1 MKRKCVLM
9 KNKKVSLI
17 AMLIGLATIT
27 FSQEVKPGPEAT
39 SDTAAVNKLIR
50 ESKDQFSKDPNKA
63 IEIAHQAK
71 DLADKIDFKQGAAYA
86 LKNVGI
92 GYYVQAKYVE
102 TMDYWAQSLKIFE
115 EINDEA
121 GIANLLS
128 NIGTIYASRGDDA
141 RGIEYALRALKLA
154 EKIKDTLRIVT
165 LNNNIAT
172 IYFNNPDSSNKAKA
186 LGYLMT
192 ALSLNETLGNMEA
205 LGIVS
210 ENIGD
215 TYLEMKQYDKAQSYF
230 ERAIQ
235 ALGDGAN
242 SAVAY
247 NGIGKIYIKKGDYD
261 KALNYHNKALI
272 IAENANSPRHIE
284 GTLRDIA
291 NLHIKQKNFATALN
305 YYDRAR
311 LIAEDLKAVGD
322 LKDIYS
328 GMAIAYEKTHDFKNA
343 YKYQELF
350 GNIKDTLFSIDREKK
365 VGNLQFEFDLEK
377 KQSEINLL
385 TKDKALQIAQTKRQK
400 FAKNAFMI
408 GLFLAFIIAALIYR
422 SYRDK
427 VKTHLLV
434 DRQKNEIEHLL
445 LNVLP
450 KEVAKE
456 LQLTGRATPRHYE
469 SVAVMFTDFRGFTL
483 LTDHMSPD
491 ELVAELDACFNVFDE
506 IIAKHKLE
514 KIKTIGDSYMCAGG
528 IPVEDDMYVLKIVK
542 AGLEI
547 QQYIAD
553 NNERRLEKGLEPWYL
568 RIGIHV
574 GPVVAGVVGK
584 MKYAYDIWG
593 STVNIA
599 SRMESNGEPGKVN
612 ISSATYELI
621 KDYYECTHRGK
632 ISAKNVGEI
641 DMYFIE
647 HEYAIPKNLLLNEK
661 LEVKQ

>member
-1 MKRKCVLM
+1 M

-17 AMLIGLATIT
+17 ALLIGLATIT
-27 FSQEVKPGPEAT
+27 FSQEVKPGPGAT
-39 SDTAAVNKLIR
+39 SDTARINALIK
-50 ESKDQFSKDPNKA
+50 ESKGLIAKEPDKA
-63 IEIAHQAK
+63 IQLAQQAK
-71 DLADKIDFKQGAAYA
+71 EEAEKIDFKQGVGYA
-86 LKNVGI
+86 LKNI
-92 GYYVQAKYVE
+92 GLVYYSQAKYVE
-102 TMDYWAQSLKIFE
+102 TLDYWEQSLKIFE
-115 EINDEA
+115 DIKDDI

-128 NIGTIYASRGDDA
+128 NIGTLYSNKGDETRGL
-141 RGIEYALRALKLA
+141 EYALRSLKIA
-154 EKIKDTLRIVT
+154 EKTGDKLRILTT
-165 LNNNIAT
+165 LNNIAT
-172 IYFNNPDSSNKAKA
+172 IYYNRPDSLDKAKA
-186 LGYLMT
+186 LDYLLAGLPLCDST
-192 ALSLNETLGNMEA
+192 GNMDG
-205 LGIVS
+205 LGILS
-210 ENIGD
+210 ENVGEI
-215 TYLEMKQYDKAQSYF
+215 YLGWDQLDKAQSYF
-230 ERAIQ
+230 EKSIK
-235 ALGDGAN
+235 ALGDAPN
-242 SAVAY
+242 SSVAY
-247 NGIGKIYIKKGDYD
+247 NGIGKIYLKKGDYNQAFNYHS
-261 KALNYHNKALI
+261 KALS
-272 IAENANSPRHIE
+272 IAEKAKSPRHIE

-291 NLHIKQKNFATALN
+291 NLYAKQNNYATALS
-305 YYDRAR
+305 YFERSR
-311 LIAEDLKAVGD
+311 LIAEDLKAVPD

-328 GMAIAYEKTHDFKNA
+328 GMAIAYEKTNDYKNA
-343 YKYQELF
+343 FKYQSLL
-350 GNIKDTLFSIDREKK
+350 GNIKDTLFNLDREKK
-365 VGNLQFEFDLEK
+365 LGSLQFEFDLEK

-385 TKDKALQIAQTKRQK
+385 TKDKDLQIVQTKRQK

-427 VKTHLLV
+427 VKTHILV

-456 LQLTGRATPRHYE
+456 LQLTGRATPKHYK

-491 ELVAELDACFNVFDE
+491 ELVAELDACFNIFDE
-506 IIAKHKLE
+506 IIAKHNLE

-528 IPVEDDMYVLKIVK
+528 IPKEDEMYVLKIVR

-547 QQYIAD
+547 QEYIVS

-621 KDYYECTHRGK
+621 KDYYECSHRGK

-647 HEYAIPKNLLLNEK
+647 HERRIPLTLTNTES
-661 LEVKQ
+661 EVINQ

>member
-1 MKRKCVLM
+1 M

-17 AMLIGLATIT
+17 ALLIGLATIT
-27 FSQEVKPGPEAT
+27 FSQEVKPGTEAT
-39 SDTAAVNKLIR
+39 SDTARINAMLK
-50 ESKDQFSKDPNKA
+50 ESAGLFKTDPNKA
-63 IEIAHQAK
+63 IEIALQAK
-71 DLADKIDFKQGAAYA
+71 EQADKIGFKKGAAYA
-86 LKNVGI
+86 LKNVGL
-92 GYYVQAKYVE
+92 GYYYQAKYVE
-102 TMDYWAQSLKIFE
+102 TLDYWEQSLKMFE
-115 EINDEA
+115 DLKDDI
-121 GIANLLS
+121 GIANLLN
-128 NIGTIYASRGDDA
+128 NIAAIYVNQGDDT
-141 RGIEYALRALKLA
+141 RGLEYALRSLKLS
-154 EKIKDTLRIVT
+154 EKAGDKLRILSA
-165 LNNNIAT
+165 LNTIGS
-172 IYFNNPDSSNKAKA
+172 IYFNKKDTADKVKA
-186 LGYLMT
+186 LSYMIA
-192 ALSLNETLGNMEA
+192 ALPLCEAIGNKDA
-205 LGIVS
+205 LGVIS
-210 ENIGD
+210 ENIGEI
-215 TYLEMKQYDKAQSYF
+215 YLTINQPGKALPYF
-230 ERAIQ
+230 ERSIQ
-235 ALGDGAN
+235 ALGDSVAN
-242 SAVAY
+242 SSVAY
-247 NGIGKIYIKKGDYD
+247 NGIGKLYLKKGDYNQ
-261 KALNYHNKALI
+261 ALNYHNKALS
-272 IAENANSPRHIE
+272 IAEKAKNPRYIAQS
-284 GTLRDIA
+284 LRDIA
-291 NLHIKQKNFATALN
+291 NLYAKQKDFSTALD
-305 YYDRAR
+305 YYERSR
-311 LIAEDLKAVGD
+311 LIAEELKAVFD
-322 LKDIYS
+322 LQDIYS
-328 GMAIAYEKTHDFKNA
+328 GMAASYASTNDYKNA
-343 YKYQELF
+343 FKYRGLL
-350 GNIKDTLFSIDREKK
+350 GNINDTIYNTERDKK
-365 VGNLQFEFDLEK
+365 LGALQFEFDLEK
-377 KQSEINLL
+377 KQNEINLL
-385 TKDKALQIAQTKRQK
+385 TKDKDLQIVQTKRQK

-456 LQLTGRATPRHYE
+456 LQLTGRATPRHYN

-528 IPVEDDMYVLKIVK
+528 IPVEDEMYVLKIVK

-621 KDYYECTHRGK
+621 KDYYECSHRGK

-647 HEYAIPKNLLLNEK
+647 HERRIPLTLTNTENE
-661 LEVKQ
+661 LISQ

>member
-1 MKRKCVLM
+1 M

-17 AMLIGLATIT
+17 ALLIGLATIT
-27 FSQEVKPGPEAT
+27 FSQEVKPGPEAS
-39 SDTAAVNKLIR
+39 SDTARINALIK
-50 ESKDQFSKDPNKA
+50 ESKGLISKDPDKA
-63 IEIAHQAK
+63 IEIALQAK
-71 DLADKIDFKQGAAYA
+71 EQADKIDFKQGVAYA
-86 LKNVGI
+86 LKNI
-92 GYYVQAKYVE
+92 GLVYYSRAKYVE
-102 TMDYWAQSLKIFE
+102 TLQYWDESLKIFE
-115 EINDEA
+115 ELKDDL

-128 NIGTIYASRGDDA
+128 NLAAVYVNQGDDT
-141 RGIEYALRALKLA
+141 RGLEYALRSLKLS
-154 EKIKDTLRIVT
+154 EKLGDKLRILSA
-165 LNNNIAT
+165 LNSIGS
-172 IYFNNPDSSNKAKA
+172 IYYNKPDTADKVKA
-186 LGYLMT
+186 LSYMIS
-192 ALSLNETLGNMEA
+192 ALPLCEAIGNNDA
-205 LGIVS
+205 VGVIS
-210 ENIGD
+210 ENIGEI
-215 TYLEMKQYDKAQSYF
+215 YLEINQPENALPYL
-230 ERAIQ
+230 ERSIQ
-235 ALGDGAN
+235 ALGDDAK
-242 SAVAY
+242 SSIAY
-247 NGIGKIYIKKGDYD
+247 NSIGKLYLKKKDYNQ
-261 KALNYHNKALI
+261 ALSYHNKALQ
-272 IAENANSPRHIE
+272 IAEKGNTPRYIE
-284 GTLRDIA
+284 QTLRDIA
-291 NLHIKQKNFATALN
+291 NLHAKQGDFTTALS
-305 YYDRAR
+305 YYDRSR
-311 LIAEDLKAVGD
+311 VIAEEIKAVPD

-328 GMAIAYEKTHDFKNA
+328 GMAIAYSNTQDYKNA
-343 YKYQELF
+343 FKYQELF
-350 GNIKDTLFSIDREKK
+350 GNIKDTIYNTERDKK
-365 VGNLQFEFDLEK
+365 LGSLQFEFDLQK

-385 TKDKALQIAQTKRQK
+385 TKDKDLQIVQTKRQK
-400 FAKNAFMI
+400 FAKNAFLI
-408 GLFLAFIIAALIYR
+408 GLVLTFIIAALIYR

-427 VKTHLLV
+427 VKTHMLV

-456 LQLTGRATPRHYE
+456 LQLTGRATPRHYK

-621 KDYYECTHRGK
+621 KDYYECSHRGK

-641 DMYFIE
+641 DMYFIQ
-647 HEYAIPKNLLLNEK
+647 HEYTIPKTLLLNEDV
-661 LEVKQ
+661 EVNQ

>member
-1 MKRKCVLM
+1 M
-9 KNKKVSLI
+9 KNKKASLI
-17 AMLIGLATIT
+17 VLLIGLAAIT
-27 FSQEVKPGPEAT
+27 FSQEVKPGAEVT
-39 SDTAAVNKLIR
+39 SDTAGVNKLLQQ
-50 ESKDQFSKDPNKA
+50 SKDQFSKDPNKA

-86 LKNVGI
+86 LKNVGL
-92 GYYVQAKYVE
+92 GYYFQGKYAE
-102 TMDYWAQSLKIFE
+102 TMDYWEQSLKIFE
-115 EINDEA
+115 ELNDDV
-121 GIANLLS
+121 GIANLLG
-128 NIGTIYASRGDDA
+128 NIAAVYANRGDDA
-141 RGIEYALRALKLA
+141 RSLEYLLRALKLA
-154 EKIKDTLRIVT
+154 EKKNDTLRIVT
-165 LNNNIAT
+165 VNNNIAS
-172 IYFNNPDSSNKAKA
+172 IYFNKPGSSDKAKA
-186 LGYLMT
+186 LNYLMT
-192 ALSLNETLGNMEA
+192 ALSLNEATGNKQA

-210 ENIGD
+210 ENIGEI
-215 TYLEMKQYDKAQSYF
+215 YLEMNQLDKAQSYF
-230 ERAIQ
+230 ERSIQ
-235 ALGDGAN
+235 ALDSGAN

-247 NGIGKIYIKKGDYD
+247 NGIGKIYIKKGDYNQ
-261 KALNYHNKALI
+261 ALNYHNKALS
-272 IAENANSPRHIE
+272 IAEKANSPRHIE

-291 NLHIKQKNFATALN
+291 NLYVKQKNFTTALN

-311 LIAEDLKAVGD
+311 LIAEELKAVPD

-328 GMAIAYEKTHDFKNA
+328 GMAISYANTNDFKNA
-343 YKYQELF
+343 FKYQELF
-350 GNIKDTLFSIDREKK
+350 GNIKDTLYTIDREKK
-365 VGNLQFEFDLEK
+365 LGNLQFEFDLEK
-377 KQSEINLL
+377 KQNEINLL
-385 TKDKALQIAQTKRQK
+385 TKDKDLQIVQTKRQK

-427 VKTHLLV
+427 VKTHILV

-456 LQLTGRATPRHYE
+456 LQLTGRATPRHYK

-528 IPVEDDMYVLKIVK
+528 IPVEDEMYVLKIVK

-612 ISSATYELI
+612 ISSSTYELI
-621 KDYYECTHRGK
+621 KHYYECTHRGK

-647 HEYAIPKNLLLNEK
+647 HEHRIPLKFTNTEN
-661 LEVKQ
+661 QMIHQ

>member
-1 MKRKCVLM
+1 M

-17 AMLIGLATIT
+17 ALLIGLATIS

-39 SDTAAVNKLIR
+39 SDTARINAMLK
-50 ESKDQFSKDPNKA
+50 ESAGLFKTDPNKA
-63 IEIAHQAK
+63 IEIALQAK
-71 DLADKIDFKQGAAYA
+71 EQADKIDFKKGAATA
-86 LKNVGI
+86 LKNVGL
-92 GYYVQAKYVE
+92 GYYFQGKYVE
-102 TMDYWAQSLKIFE
+102 TLDYWEQSLKMFE
-115 EINDEA
+115 ELKDDI
-121 GIANLLS
+121 GIANLLN
-128 NIGTIYASRGDDA
+128 NIAAIYVNQGDDT
-141 RGIEYALRALKLA
+141 RGLDYALRSLKLS
-154 EKIKDTLRIVT
+154 EKAGDKLRILSA
-165 LNNNIAT
+165 LNTIGS
-172 IYFNNPDSSNKAKA
+172 IYFNKKDTADKVKA
-186 LGYLMT
+186 LSYLIS
-192 ALSLNETLGNMEA
+192 ALPLCEAIGNKDA
-205 LGIVS
+205 LGIIS
-210 ENIGD
+210 ENIGEIYLTID
-215 TYLEMKQYDKAQSYF
+215 QPEKALPYLERS
-230 ERAIQ
+230 IQ
-235 ALGDGAN
+235 ALGDAAN
-242 SAVAY
+242 SSVAY
-247 NGIGKIYIKKGDYD
+247 NSIGKLYLKKGDYNQ
-261 KALNYHNKALI
+261 ALNYHNKALS
-272 IAENANSPRHIE
+272 IAEKAKSPRHIE
-284 GTLRDIA
+284 QTLRDIA
-291 NLHIKQKNFATALN
+291 NLYAKQKKFTTALN
-305 YYDRAR
+305 YYERSR
-311 LIAEDLKAVGD
+311 IIAEELKAVPD
-322 LKDIYS
+322 LQDIYS
-328 GMAIAYEKTHDFKNA
+328 GMANSYASTSDYKNA
-343 YKYQELF
+343 FKYQEML
-350 GNIKDTLFSIDREKK
+350 GHIKDTIYTTERDKK
-365 VGNLQFEFDLEK
+365 LGALQFEFDLEK
-377 KQSEINLL
+377 KQNEINLL
-385 TKDKALQIAQTKRQK
+385 TKDKDLQIVQTKRQK

-408 GLFLAFIIAALIYR
+408 GLFLAFIIGALIYR

-427 VKTHLLV
+427 VKTHILV

-456 LQLTGRATPRHYE
+456 LQLTGRATPRHYK

-506 IIAKHKLE
+506 IIAKHNLE

-553 NNERRLEKGLEPWYL
+553 NNEQRQEKGLEPWYL

-621 KDYYECTHRGK
+621 KDYYECSHRGK

-647 HEYAIPKNLLLNEK
+647 HERSIPLK
-661 LEVKQ
+661 LTNTENQVVHQ

>member
-1 MKRKCVLM
+1 M

-17 AMLIGLATIT
+17 ALLIGLATIT

-39 SDTAAVNKLIR
+39 SDTARVNAMLK
-50 ESKDQFSKDPNKA
+50 ESAGLFKTDPNKA
-63 IEIAHQAK
+63 IEIALQAK
-71 DLADKIDFKQGAAYA
+71 QQADKIDFKKGAAYA
-86 LKNVGI
+86 LKNVGL
-92 GYYVQAKYVE
+92 GYYYQGKYVE
-102 TMDYWAQSLKIFE
+102 TLDYWEQSLKMFE
-115 EINDEA
+115 ELQDDL
-121 GIANLLS
+121 GIANLLNNIAAIYVNQGDDTRGLDYALRS
-128 NIGTIYASRGDDA
+128 LKLSEKTGDKLRILSALNTIGTIYFN
-141 RGIEYALRALKLA
+141 K
-154 EKIKDTLRIVT
+154 KDTADKV
-165 LNNNIAT
+165 
-172 IYFNNPDSSNKAKA
+172 KA
-186 LGYLMT
+186 LSYMIA
-192 ALSLNETLGNMEA
+192 ALPLCEAIGNNDA
-205 LGIVS
+205 LGVIS
-210 ENIGD
+210 QNIGEIYLTID
-215 TYLEMKQYDKAQSYF
+215 QPDKALPYLERS
-230 ERAIQ
+230 IQ
-235 ALGDGAN
+235 ALGDAAN
-242 SAVAY
+242 SSVAY
-247 NGIGKIYIKKGDYD
+247 NSIGKLYLKKGDYNQ
-261 KALNYHNKALI
+261 ALNYHNQALS
-272 IAENANSPRHIE
+272 IAEKAKSPRHIE
-284 GTLRDIA
+284 QTLRDIA
-291 NLHIKQKNFATALN
+291 NLYATQKDFTTALN
-305 YYDRAR
+305 YYEKAKP
-311 LIAEDLKAVGD
+311 IAEELKAVSD
-322 LKDIYS
+322 LQDIYS
-328 GMAIAYEKTHDFKNA
+328 GMAVSYSNTNQYKDAF
-343 YKYQELF
+343 KYQKLLS
-350 GNIKDTLFSIDREKK
+350 NINDTIYTTERDKK
-365 VGNLQFEFDLEK
+365 LGALQFEFDLEK
-377 KQSEINLL
+377 KQNEINLL
-385 TKDKALQIAQTKRQK
+385 TKDKDLQIVQTKRQK

-427 VKTHLLV
+427 VKTHILV

-456 LQLTGRATPRHYE
+456 LQLTGRATPRHYN

-528 IPVEDDMYVLKIVK
+528 IPVEDEMYVLKIVK

-547 QQYIAD
+547 QQYIAT

-641 DMYFIE
+641 DMYFIG
-647 HEYAIPKNLLLNEK
+647 HERRIPLTLTNTEK
-661 LEVKQ
+661 EVISQ

>member
-1 MKRKCVLM
+1 M

-17 AMLIGLATIT
+17 AMLIGLAATT

-102 TMDYWAQSLKIFE
+102 TMDYWGQSLKIFE

-121 GIANLLS
+121 GIANLLG
-128 NIGTIYASRGDDA
+128 NIGTVYANRGDDA
-141 RGIEYALRALKLA
+141 RSLEYSLRALKLG
-154 EKIKDTLRIVT
+154 EKLKDTLRIVT

-172 IYFNNPDSSNKAKA
+172 IYFNKPDSSDKAKA

-192 ALSLNETLGNMEA
+192 ALSLNETLGNKQNV
-205 LGIVS
+205 GIVS

-215 TYLEMKQYDKAQSYF
+215 TYLEMNQLDKAQSFF

-235 ALGDGAN
+235 ALGDTLAN

-247 NGIGKIYIKKGDYD
+247 NGIGKIYVEKGDYNQ
-261 KALNYHNKALI
+261 ALNYHSKALNI
-272 IAENANSPRHIE
+272 SENLNSPRHIE

-291 NLHIKQKNFATALN
+291 NVYVKQNNFVAALN

-343 YKYQELF
+343 YKYQSLF
-350 GNIKDTLFSIDREKK
+350 GNIKDTLFTIDREKK

-385 TKDKALQIAQTKRQK
+385 TKDKDLQIVQTKRQK

-427 VKTHLLV
+427 VKTHILV

-456 LQLTGRATPRHYE
+456 LQLTGRATPRHYQ

-528 IPVEDDMYVLKIVK
+528 IPVEDEMYVLKIVK

-547 QQYIAD
+547 QQYIAN

-612 ISSATYELI
+612 ISSATYELV
-621 KDYYECTHRGK
+621 KDYYECSHRGK

-647 HEYAIPKNLLLNEK
+647 HEYSIPKTLLLNEN

>member
-1 MKRKCVLM
+1 M

-17 AMLIGLATIT
+17 ALLIGLAAIT

-39 SDTAAVNKLIR
+39 SDTARINAMLK
-50 ESKDQFSKDPNKA
+50 ESAGLFKTDPNKA
-63 IEIAHQAK
+63 IEIALQAK
-71 DLADKIDFKQGAAYA
+71 EQADKIDFKKGAAYA
-86 LKNVGI
+86 LKNIGL
-92 GYYVQAKYVE
+92 GYYYQAKYVE
-102 TMDYWAQSLKIFE
+102 TLDYWEQSLKMFE
-115 EINDEA
+115 ELQDDI
-121 GIANLLS
+121 GIANLLNNIAAIYVNKGDDTRGLEYALRS
-128 NIGTIYASRGDDA
+128 LKLSEKTGDKLRILSALNTIGTIYFN
-141 RGIEYALRALKLA
+141 K
-154 EKIKDTLRIVT
+154 KDTADKV
-165 LNNNIAT
+165 
-172 IYFNNPDSSNKAKA
+172 KA
-186 LGYLMT
+186 LSYLIA
-192 ALSLNETLGNMEA
+192 ALPLCEAIGNKDA
-205 LGIVS
+205 LGIIS
-210 ENIGD
+210 ENIGEIYVE
-215 TYLEMKQYDKAQSYF
+215 TNQPEKALPYLERS
-230 ERAIQ
+230 IQ
-235 ALGDGAN
+235 ALDSAAN
-242 SAVAY
+242 SSVAY
-247 NGIGKIYIKKGDYD
+247 NSIGKIYLKKKDYSQ
-261 KALNYHNKALI
+261 ALSYHNKALN
-272 IAENANSPRHIE
+272 IAEKANSPRHIE
-284 GTLRDIA
+284 QTLRDIA
-291 NLHIKQKNFATALN
+291 NLYKEQHDFATALD
-305 YYDRAR
+305 YYNKAR
-311 LIAEDLKAVGD
+311 LIAEELKAVSD
-322 LKDIYS
+322 LQDIYS
-328 GMAIAYEKTHDFKNA
+328 GMATAYSNTQDYKNA
-343 YKYQELF
+343 YKYQEMLS
-350 GNIKDTLFSIDREKK
+350 NINDTIYTIDRDKK
-365 VGNLQFEFDLEK
+365 LGSIQFEFDLQK

-385 TKDKALQIAQTKRQK
+385 TKDKDLQIVQTKRQK

-408 GLFLAFIIAALIYR
+408 GLFLAFIIGALIYR

-427 VKTHLLV
+427 VKTHILV

-456 LQLTGRATPRHYE
+456 LQLTGRATPRHYK

-547 QQYIAD
+547 QQYIAN
-553 NNERRLEKGLEPWYL
+553 NNERRLEQGLEPWYL

-612 ISSATYELI
+612 ISSATYELV
-621 KDYYECTHRGK
+621 KDYYECSHRGK

-647 HEYAIPKNLLLNEK
+647 HEYAIPKTLLLNEHM
-661 LEVKQ
+661 EVKQ

>member
-1 MKRKCVLM
+1 M

-17 AMLIGLATIT
+17 ALLIGFAVIA
-27 FSQEVKPGPEAT
+27 FSQEVKPVPEVT
-39 SDTAAVNKLIR
+39 SDTAGVNKLLQQ
-50 ESKDQFSKDPNKA
+50 SKDQFSKDPNKA

-71 DLADKIDFKQGAAYA
+71 ELADKIDFKQGAAYA
-86 LKNVGI
+86 LKNVGL
-92 GYYVQAKYVE
+92 GYYFQGKYAE
-102 TMDYWAQSLKIFE
+102 TMDYWEQSLKIFE
-115 EINDEA
+115 ELNDDV
-121 GIANLLS
+121 GIANLLG
-128 NIGTIYASRGDDA
+128 NIAAVYANRGDDA
-141 RGIEYALRALKLA
+141 RSLEYLLRALKIA
-154 EKIKDTLRIVT
+154 EKKNDTLRIVT
-165 LNNNIAT
+165 VNNNIAS
-172 IYFNNPDSSNKAKA
+172 IYFNKPDSSDKAKA
-186 LGYLMT
+186 LNYLMT
-192 ALSLNETLGNMEA
+192 ALSLNEAIGNKQA
-205 LGIVS
+205 FGIVS
-210 ENIGD
+210 ENIGEI
-215 TYLEMKQYDKAQSYF
+215 YLEMNQLDKAQSFF

-235 ALGDGAN
+235 SLGDTLAN
-242 SAVAY
+242 SATAY
-247 NGIGKIYIKKGDYD
+247 NGIGKIYLKKGDYNQ
-261 KALNYHNKALI
+261 ALNYHNKALN
-272 IAENANSPRHIE
+272 IAEKGNSPRYIE
-284 GTLRDIA
+284 QTLRDIA
-291 NLHIKQKNFATALN
+291 NLYVKQKDFATALN

-311 LIAEDLKAVGD
+311 LIAEELKAVPD

-328 GMAIAYEKTHDFKNA
+328 GMAISYANTKDFKNA
-343 YKYQELF
+343 FKYQELF
-350 GNIKDTLFSIDREKK
+350 GNIKDTLYTIDREKK
-365 VGNLQFEFDLEK
+365 IGNLQFEFDLEK
-377 KQSEINLL
+377 KQNEINLL
-385 TKDKALQIAQTKRQK
+385 TKDKDLQIAKTQRQK
-400 FAKNAFMI
+400 FAKNAFLI
-408 GLFLAFIIAALIYR
+408 GLVLTFIIAALIYR

-427 VKTHLLV
+427 VKTHMLV

-456 LQLTGRATPRHYE
+456 LQLTGRATPRHYK

>member
-1 MKRKCVLM
+1 M

-17 AMLIGLATIT
+17 AILIGLAVIT
-27 FSQEVKPGPEAT
+27 FSQGVKPGPGAG
-39 SDTAAVNKLIR
+39 SDTAAVNKLLQ

-71 DLADKIDFKQGAAYA
+71 DLAYKIDFKQGAAYA

-102 TMDYWAQSLKIFE
+102 TMDYWGQSLKIFE
-115 EINDEA
+115 EIHDDA

-128 NIGTIYASRGDDA
+128 NIGSVYANRGDDA
-141 RGIEYALRALKLA
+141 RSIEYSLRALKLA

-165 LNNNIAT
+165 VNNNIAT
-172 IYFNNPDSSNKAKA
+172 IYFNKPDSSDKAKA

-192 ALSLNETLGNMEA
+192 ALSLNETLGNEQA

-210 ENIGD
+210 VNIGD
-215 TYLEMKQYDKAQSYF
+215 TYLAMNQLDKAQSYF

-235 ALGDGAN
+235 ALGDGGN

-247 NGIGKIYIKKGDYD
+247 NGIGKIYVKKGDYNQ
-261 KALNYHNKALI
+261 ALNYHNKALN
-272 IAENANSPRHIE
+272 IAENANSPRFIE

-291 NLHIKQKNFATALN
+291 NVYIKQNNFAAALN

-311 LIAEDLKAVGD
+311 LIAEDLKAAGD

-328 GMAIAYEKTHDFKNA
+328 GMAIAYEKTRDFKNA
-343 YKYQELF
+343 YKYQSLF
-350 GNIKDTLFSIDREKK
+350 GNIKDTLFTIDREKK

-385 TKDKALQIAQTKRQK
+385 TKDKDLQIVQTKRQK

-408 GLFLAFIIAALIYR
+408 GLFLTFIIAVLIYR

-427 VKTHLLV
+427 VKTHILV

-456 LQLTGRATPRHYE
+456 LQLTGRATPRHYK

-506 IIAKHKLE
+506 IIARNNLE

-528 IPVEDDMYVLKIVK
+528 IPVEDEMYVMKIVK

-547 QQYIAD
+547 QEYIAN

-612 ISSATYELI
+612 ISSATHELI

-647 HEYAIPKNLLLNEK
+647 HEHTIPKTLLLNEDM
-661 LEVKQ
+661 EVKQ

>member
-1 MKRKCVLM
+1 MLM

-27 FSQEVKPGPEAT
+27 FSQEVKPGLEPT
-39 SDTAAVNKLIR
+39 SDTARVNAMLK
-50 ESKDQFSKDPNKA
+50 ESTGLFKTDPNKA
-63 IEIAHQAK
+63 IEIALQAK
-71 DLADKIDFKQGAAYA
+71 EQADKINFKKGAAYA
-86 LKNVGI
+86 LKNVGL
-92 GYYVQAKYVE
+92 GYYYQAKYVE
-102 TMDYWAQSLKIFE
+102 TLDYWEQSLKMFE
-115 EINDEA
+115 ELQDDL
-121 GIANLLS
+121 GIANLLNNIAAIYVNQGDDTRGLDYALRS
-128 NIGTIYASRGDDA
+128 LKLSEKTGNKLRILSALNTIGTIYFN
-141 RGIEYALRALKLA
+141 K
-154 EKIKDTLRIVT
+154 KDTADKV
-165 LNNNIAT
+165 
-172 IYFNNPDSSNKAKA
+172 KA
-186 LGYLMT
+186 LSYMIA
-192 ALSLNETLGNMEA
+192 ALPLCEAIGNNDA
-205 LGIVS
+205 LGVIS
-210 ENIGD
+210 ENIGEIYLTID
-215 TYLEMKQYDKAQSYF
+215 QPEKALPYLERS
-230 ERAIQ
+230 IQ
-235 ALGDGAN
+235 ALGDAAN
-242 SAVAY
+242 SSVAY
-247 NGIGKIYIKKGDYD
+247 NSIGKLYLKKKDYNR
-261 KALNYHNKALI
+261 ALSYHNKALS
-272 IAENANSPRHIE
+272 IAENAKSPRHIE
-284 GTLRDIA
+284 QTLRDIA
-291 NLHIKQKNFATALN
+291 NLYKEQNDFTTALN
-305 YYDRAR
+305 YYDKAR
-311 LIAEDLKAVGD
+311 VMAEELKAVSD
-322 LKDIYS
+322 LQDIYS
-328 GMAIAYEKTHDFKNA
+328 GMAVSYSNTNQFKDA
-343 YKYQELF
+343 FKYQKLLS
-350 GNIKDTLFSIDREKK
+350 NINDTIYTTARDKK
-365 VGNLQFEFDLEK
+365 LGALQFEFDLEK
-377 KQSEINLL
+377 KQNEINLL
-385 TKDKALQIAQTKRQK
+385 TKDKDLQIVQTKRQK

-408 GLFLAFIIAALIYR
+408 GLFLAFIIAALIYG

-427 VKTHLLV
+427 VKTHMLV

-456 LQLTGRATPRHYE
+456 LQLTGRATPRHYN

-483 LTDHMSPD
+483 LTDQMSPD

-528 IPVEDDMYVLKIVK
+528 IPVEDEMYVLKIVK

-547 QQYIAD
+547 QQYITT

-647 HEYAIPKNLLLNEK
+647 HERRIPLTLTTTENEV
-661 LEVKQ
+661 LSQ

>member
-1 MKRKCVLM
+1 MLM

-17 AMLIGLATIT
+17 ALLMSFAAIT
-27 FSQEVKPGPEAT
+27 FSQETKPAPEAT
-39 SDTAAVNKLIR
+39 TDTAKVNALLQQ
-50 ESKDQFSKDPNKA
+50 SKDLFATDPNKA
-63 IEIAHQAK
+63 IGIATEAK
-71 DLADKIDFKQGAAYA
+71 NLAAKVGYPQGEATA
-86 LKNVGI
+86 LKNIGI
-92 GYYVQAKYVE
+92 GYYYQGKYVE
-102 TMDYWAQSLKIFE
+102 TLDYWEQSIKMFE
-115 EINDEA
+115 DIKDEK

-128 NIGTIYASRGDDA
+128 NIAAVYVNKGDDT
-141 RGIEYALRALKLA
+141 RGLDYLLRALTLA
-154 EKIKDTLRIVT
+154 EKTKDTLRLVT
-165 LNNNIAT
+165 VNNNIAT
-172 IYFNNPDSSNKAKA
+172 IYNNKPDTAEKAKA
-186 LGYLMT
+186 LNYLMS
-192 ALSLNETLGNMEA
+192 ALSLNEARGDNPSLGV
-205 LGIVS
+205 VS
-210 ENIGD
+210 ENIGEM
-215 TYLEMKQYDKAQSYF
+215 YLVLKQDDKALNYF

-235 ALGDGAN
+235 VLGDAPN

-247 NGIGKIYIKKGDYD
+247 NGIGKIYANKGDYSR
-261 KALNYHNKALI
+261 ALNYHNKALS
-272 IAENANSPRHIE
+272 IAEKSNSPRYIE
-284 GTLRDIA
+284 QSLRDLA
-291 NLHIKQKNFATALN
+291 NLYSKQNDFVTALS
-305 YYDRAR
+305 YYERAR
-311 LIAEDLKAVGD
+311 LIAEDLKAVPD

-328 GMAIAYEKTHDFKNA
+328 GLAITYEKTRDYSNA
-343 YKYQELF
+343 YKYQTLF
-350 GNIKDTLFSIDREKK
+350 GNMKDTLFNIEREKK
-365 VGNLQFEFDLEK
+365 LGNLQFEFDLQK
-377 KQSEINLL
+377 KQNEINLL
-385 TKDKALQIAQTKRQK
+385 TKDKDLQIVKTQRQK

-408 GLFLAFIIAALIYR
+408 GLVLTFIIAALIYR

-427 VKTHLLV
+427 VKTHMLV

-456 LQLTGRATPRHYE
+456 LQLTGRATPRHYK

-506 IIAKHKLE
+506 IIARHNLE

-528 IPVEDDMYVLKIVK
+528 IPIEDDMYVLKIVK

-621 KDYYECTHRGK
+621 KDYYECSHRGK

-647 HEYAIPKNLLLNEK
+647 HEHRIPLNLTNKEK
-661 LEVKQ
+661 QVINQ